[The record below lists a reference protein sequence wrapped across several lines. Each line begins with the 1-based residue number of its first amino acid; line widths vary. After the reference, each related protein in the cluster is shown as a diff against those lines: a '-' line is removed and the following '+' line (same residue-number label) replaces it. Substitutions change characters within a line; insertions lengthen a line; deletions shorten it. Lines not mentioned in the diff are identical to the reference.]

1 MIADVPTVVIAEVE
15 HLADGDI
22 ADVQEHL
29 ADGDIADVAT
39 VVIVADVATV
49 AIVAD
54 VATVVIVADVAAVVV
69 VAVATVVT
77 VADVAI
83 VVIAGLQS
91 WSALLRVTSTCPRS
105 PWEGTSLPMLFCTKV
120 TMSTCWFWWGRGD
133 TGYLDWQ
140 FTGIKPKVVSV
151 SPFKEVNISHICE
164 CKAMSSAP
172 N

>member
-39 VVIVADVATV
+39 VVIVADVA
-49 AIVAD
+49 
-54 VATVVIVADVAAVVV
+54 AVVV
-69 VAVATVVT
+69 VADVATVVT

-151 SPFKEVNISHICE
+151 SPFKEVNISYICE

>member
-39 VVIVADVATV
+39 VVIVADVA
-49 AIVAD
+49 
-54 VATVVIVADVAAVVV
+54 AVVV
-69 VAVATVVT
+69 VADVATVVT